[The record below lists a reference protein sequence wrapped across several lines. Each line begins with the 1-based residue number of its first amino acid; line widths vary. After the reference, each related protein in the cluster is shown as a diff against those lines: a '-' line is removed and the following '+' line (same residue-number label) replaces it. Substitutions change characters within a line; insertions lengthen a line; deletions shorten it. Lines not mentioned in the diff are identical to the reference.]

1 MDWIYPLILA
11 VAGLIVVATLTSVL
25 SFRFG
30 APLLLVFLGI
40 GLLAGEDGLG
50 LRFNDPNVAYLLG
63 SLALAVILFDSGFST
78 RLPVLRRAAAP
89 AVVLATVGVL
99 LTTFLVGAAAHV
111 ILDLPWTY
119 ALLLG
124 ALISST
130 DAAAVFFLLRV
141 GGVKI
146 NRRVGSILEVES
158 GSNDPMAIFLT
169 IFFIELVLAGGASG
183 NLGALLATA
192 FALQMG
198 LGLLIGIAGG
208 YLLVAV
214 VNRLPLEE
222 ALYPIAVMAGAVSL
236 FALTG
241 LLGGSGFLAAYVAGV
256 VAGNRKLQGATHLR
270 RQQEGLTWLA
280 QISMFLLL
288 GLLATPSEF
297 PALALP
303 ALALGLFLILVARP
317 LAVGL
322 CLLPFRYHW
331 KTTTFISW
339 VGLRGAVSILL
350 AILPL
355 VAGVEGGAMFFNIV
369 FMMVLVSLLVQGWT
383 IRPLARRLGLVVP
396 PELGPVERVQL
407 ELPGSPR
414 HELTVY
420 HVIEDS
426 PVLRGARLPRWA
438 RPSLVVRDGRSVRYQ
453 QARAL
458 TPGDYVYIFIV
469 PEHVRLLDRLFASPR
484 MVGRDDPEFFG
495 ELPLHPGGKLALLQ
509 DVYGI
514 VGKAADP
521 EMTIGEHLMQEL
533 HGQPVAG
540 DRVHFGT
547 AELIVREVGDTGE
560 VTQVGLAL
568 LRGHGSADASG
579 VSGQGVWKTLHSWLF
594 GWRSHD

>member
-1 MDWIYPLILA
+1 MDWIYPLILIG
-11 VAGLIVVATLTSVL
+11 AGLILVATLTSVL
-25 SFRFG
+25 SLRFG

-50 LRFNDPNVAYLLG
+50 LRFDDPNVAYLLG
-63 SLALAVILFDSGFST
+63 SLALAVILFDAGFGT

-89 AVVLATVGVL
+89 AFVLATLGVL
-99 LTTFLVGAAAHV
+99 LTTALVGAAAHF

-146 NRRVGSILEVES
+146 NRRVRSILEVES

-169 IFFIELVLAGGASG
+169 IFFIELVLSGGVSS
-183 NLGALLATA
+183 NVGALFATA

-198 LGLLIGIAGG
+198 LGLVIGIVGG
-208 YLLVAV
+208 YLLVTV
-214 VNRLPLEE
+214 VNRLPLDE

-241 LLGGSGFLAAYVAGV
+241 ALGGSGFLAAYVAGV

-355 VAGVEGGAMFFNIV
+355 IAGVEGGAMFFNIV

-396 PELGPVERVQL
+396 PEMGPVERVQL

-420 HVIEDS
+420 HVVEGS
-426 PVLRGARLPRWA
+426 PVLHGARLPRWA
-438 RPSLVVRDGRSVRYQ
+438 RPSLVVRDGRSIRYQ
-453 QARAL
+453 QVRTL
-458 TPGDYVYIFIV
+458 IPGDYVYIFV
-469 PEHVRLLDRLFASPR
+469 APEYVRLLDRLFASPR
-484 MVGRDDPEFFG
+484 MVGRDDKEFFG
-495 ELPLHPGGKLALLQ
+495 ELPLHPAGKLAILR
-509 DVYGI
+509 DTYGI
-514 VGKAADP
+514 VCEAEDP
-521 EMTIGEHLMQEL
+521 EMTIGEYLMQEL

-540 DRVHFGT
+540 DRVPFGT
-547 AELIVREVGDTGE
+547 AELIVREVGDAGE

-568 LRGHGSADASG
+568 LGGRGAADSSG
-579 VSGQGVWKTLHSWLF
+579 VSGQGVWKSLHDWLF